1 MVNCHCSFFLSSEV
15 FDTMTPTS
23 KNILIINGSLRGA
36 AGNSG
41 ALAKQAVHVLLNE
54 LKQQAILLTLT
65 DPLPTIREVY
75 DLLAGCDGFLVV
87 TGVYWNNW
95 SSPLQRFVE
104 VTTAFENTPAFFGKP
119 VACAVTMDSVG
130 GIEVA
135 ARLQA
140 VFGGLGCWSPPCS
153 TIVLS
158 RTGQEAMAASAGQED
173 DLNEDVWR
181 MDDLHI
187 VLQNLVTAA
196 AIPRNNWI
204 AWPHT
209 ELVIPD
215 GPWPDKGPLNM
226 GTPKFLP

>member
-1 MVNCHCSFFLSSEV
+1 LKA
-15 FDTMTPTS
+15 MTTAS
-23 KNILIINGSLRGA
+23 KNILIINGSLRGT
-36 AGNSG
+36 AGNSY
-41 ALAKQAVHVLLNE
+41 AVSKHAEQLLANE
-54 LKQQAILLTLT
+54 LQQQVTLLTLT
-65 DPLPTIREVY
+65 DPQPSINEMY
-75 DLLAGCDGFLVV
+75 KLLFNSDAFLVV

-104 VTTAFENTPAFFGKP
+104 ITTAFENTPAFFGKP
-119 VACAVTMDSVG
+119 VASAVTMDSVG

-158 RTGQEAMAASAGQED
+158 RTGQEAMAASAGSED
-173 DLNEDVWR
+173 DPNEDVWR
-181 MDDLHI
+181 LADMHI
-187 VLQNLVTAA
+187 VLKNLVTAA
-196 AIPRNNWI
+196 VMPRNNWL

-209 ELVIPD
+209 ELVIPN
-215 GPWPDKGPLNM
+215 GPWPDKGPIDM

>member
-1 MVNCHCSFFLSSEV
+1 M
-15 FDTMTPTS
+15 
-23 KNILIINGSLRGA
+23 NILLINGSLRGA

-41 ALAKQAVHVLLNE
+41 AVASRAAQLLVNE
-54 LKQQAILLTLT
+54 LQQQAGLLTLT
-65 DPLPTIREVY
+65 DPMPTIREVY
-75 DLLAGCDGFLVV
+75 ELLVVSDAFLVV

-104 VTTAFENTPAFFGKP
+104 VMTAFENTPAFFGKP

-153 TIVLS
+153 TVVLS
-158 RTGQEAMAASAGQED
+158 RTGQEAMAASAGAND
-173 DLNEDVWR
+173 DPNEDVWR
-181 MDDLHI
+181 LDDMHI
-187 VLQNLVTAA
+187 VLTNLVTAA
-196 AIPRNNWI
+196 AMPRNNWL
-204 AWPHT
+204 AWPHM
-209 ELVIPD
+209 ELIIPD
-215 GPWPDKGPLNM
+215 GPWPSSGPLDM

>member
-1 MVNCHCSFFLSSEV
+1 
-15 FDTMTPTS
+15 MTTAS
-23 KNILIINGSLRGA
+23 KNILIINGSLRGT
-36 AGNSG
+36 AGNSY
-41 ALAKQAVHVLLNE
+41 AVAIQAEQMLTNDL
-54 LKQQAILLTLT
+54 QQQVTLLTLT
-65 DPLPTIREVY
+65 DAQPSINDMY
-75 DLLAGCDGFLVV
+75 NLLFGCDALLVV

-153 TIVLS
+153 TLVLS
-158 RTGQEAMAASAGQED
+158 RTGQEAMAASAGKED

-181 MDDLHI
+181 MDDMHI
-187 VLQNLVTAA
+187 VLQNLVSAA
-196 AIPRNNWI
+196 AMPRNNWL

-209 ELVIPD
+209 ELVIPN
-215 GPWPDKGPLNM
+215 GPWPDKGPIDL

>member
-1 MVNCHCSFFLSSEV
+1 
-15 FDTMTPTS
+15 MTPAA
-23 KNILIINGSLRGA
+23 KKILIINGSLRGTT
-36 AGNSG
+36 GNSG
-41 ALAKQAVHVLLNE
+41 AVAKQAAQVLVNDF
-54 LKQQAILLTLT
+54 QQEAIQLTLT
-65 DPLPTIREVY
+65 DPLPMIRDVY
-75 DLLAGCDGFLVV
+75 DLLTGCDGFLVV

-95 SSPLQRFVE
+95 SSPLQRFIE

-158 RTGQEAMAASAGQED
+158 RTGQEAMAASVGKEND
-173 DLNEDVWR
+173 PNEDVWR
-181 MDDLHI
+181 IADLSI
-187 VLQNLVTAA
+187 VLQNLASAVGM
-196 AIPRNNWI
+196 PRNNWV

-209 ELVIPD
+209 ELTIPD
-215 GPWPDKGPLNM
+215 GPWPVDGVLDM
-226 GTPKFLP
+226 GSPRFLP

>member
-1 MVNCHCSFFLSSEV
+1 MA
-15 FDTMTPTS
+15 PTG
-23 KNILIINGSLRGA
+23 KNILIINGSLRGT

-41 ALAKQAVHVLLNE
+41 ALAKQTAHILVNE
-54 LKQQAILLTLT
+54 LKQQATLLTLT
-65 DPLPTIREVY
+65 DPQPTIREVY
-75 DLLAGCDGFLVV
+75 DLLASCDGFLVV

-95 SSPLQRFVE
+95 SSPLQRFIE

-140 VFGGLGCWSPPCS
+140 VFGGLGGWSPPCS

-158 RTGQEAMAASAGQED
+158 RTGQEAMAASAGQECD
-173 DLNEDVWR
+173 PNEDVWR
-181 MDDLHI
+181 MDDLPI
-187 VLQNLVTAA
+187 VLQNLATAA
-196 AIPRNNWI
+196 AMPRNNWI

-209 ELVIPD
+209 ELIIPD
-215 GPWPDKGPLNM
+215 GPWPNEGPLNM
-226 GTPKFLP
+226 GSPKFL

>member
-1 MVNCHCSFFLSSEV
+1 
-15 FDTMTPTS
+15 MTSTG
-23 KNILIINGSLRGA
+23 KNILIINGSLRGTT
-36 AGNSG
+36 GNSG
-41 ALAKQAVHVLLNE
+41 ALVKQAAHILMNE
-54 LKQQAILLTLT
+54 LKLQATLLTLT
-65 DPLPTIREVY
+65 DPQPMIREVY

-95 SSPLQRFVE
+95 SSPLQRFIE

-119 VACAVTMDSVG
+119 VACAVTIDSVG

-158 RTGQEAMAASAGQED
+158 RTGKEAMAASAGQED
-173 DLNEDVWR
+173 DPNKDVWR
-181 MDDLHI
+181 MDDLPI
-187 VLQNLVTAA
+187 VLQNLATAA
-196 AIPRNNWI
+196 AMPRNNWI

-209 ELVIPD
+209 ELIIPD
-215 GPWPDKGPLNM
+215 GPWPNEGLLNM
-226 GTPKFLP
+226 GSPKFL

>member
-1 MVNCHCSFFLSSEV
+1 
-15 FDTMTPTS
+15 MTSTE

-36 AGNSG
+36 EGNSG
-41 ALAKQAVHVLLNE
+41 AVVKQAAHVLMNDLR
-54 LKQQAILLTLT
+54 QQATLLTLT
-65 DPLPTIREVY
+65 DPQPTIREVY

-95 SSPLQRFVE
+95 SSLLQRFVE

-153 TIVLS
+153 TVVLS
-158 RTGQEAMAASAGQED
+158 RTGQEAMAASAGQEN

-181 MDDLHI
+181 MEDLPI
-187 VLQNLVTAA
+187 ILQNLTTAA
-196 AIPRNNWI
+196 AMPRNQWI

-209 ELVIPD
+209 ELTIPD

-226 GTPKFLP
+226 GTPKFLL

>member
-1 MVNCHCSFFLSSEV
+1 M
-15 FDTMTPTS
+15 
-23 KNILIINGSLRGA
+23 IINGSLRGA
-36 AGNSG
+36 VGNSG
-41 ALAKQAVHVLLNE
+41 AVAKQAAQMLVNDY
-54 LKQQAILLTLT
+54 KQQVTLLTLT
-65 DPLPTIREVY
+65 DALPTVRQVY
-75 DLLAGCDGFLVV
+75 DGLAACDALLVIS
-87 TGVYWNNW
+87 GVYWNNW
-95 SSPLQRFVE
+95 SSPLQRFIE

-153 TIVLS
+153 TVVLS
-158 RTGQEAMAASAGQED
+158 RTGQEAIEASAGKED
-173 DLNEDVWR
+173 DPNNDVWR
-181 MDDLHI
+181 IDDLSV

-196 AIPRNNWI
+196 AMPRNNWM

-215 GPWPDKGPLNM
+215 GPWPGEGPLDL
-226 GTPKFLP
+226 GTPKFLD

>member
-1 MVNCHCSFFLSSEV
+1 
-15 FDTMTPTS
+15 MTNTDN
-23 KNILIINGSLRGA
+23 NILIINGSLRGA

-41 ALAKQAVHVLLNE
+41 AVAKQAAE
-54 LKQQAILLTLT
+54 MLKGLQHQATLLTLT

-75 DLLAGCDGFLVV
+75 ELLTGCDGLLVI

-95 SSPLQRFVE
+95 SSPLQRFIE
-104 VTTAFENTPAFFGKP
+104 VTTAFENTPAYFGKP

-153 TIVLS
+153 TVVLS
-158 RTGQEAMAASAGQED
+158 RTGQEAIEASTGNED
-173 DLNEDVWR
+173 DPNNDVWR
-181 MDDLHI
+181 IADLQI
-187 VLQNLVTAA
+187 VLQNLTMAA
-196 AIPRNNWI
+196 AMPRHNWV

-209 ELVIPD
+209 ELKISD
-215 GPWPDKGPLNM
+215 GPWPGEGPLDL
-226 GTPKFLP
+226 GTPKFLKK

>member
-1 MVNCHCSFFLSSEV
+1 
-15 FDTMTPTS
+15 MTSTE
-23 KNILIINGSLRGA
+23 KNILIINGSLRGND
-36 AGNSG
+36 GNSG
-41 ALAKQAVHVLLNE
+41 AVVKQAAHVLMNDLR
-54 LKQQAILLTLT
+54 QQATLLMLT
-65 DPLPTIREVY
+65 DPQPTIREVY

-95 SSPLQRFVE
+95 SSLLQRFIE

-153 TIVLS
+153 TVVLS
-158 RTGQEAMAASAGQED
+158 RTGQEAIAASAGEEED
-173 DLNEDVWR
+173 PNKDVWR
-181 MDDLHI
+181 MDDLSI

-196 AIPRNNWI
+196 AMPRNNWI

-209 ELVIPD
+209 ELSIPD
-215 GPWPDKGPLNM
+215 GPWPDTGPLDM

>member
-1 MVNCHCSFFLSSEV
+1 
-15 FDTMTPTS
+15 MTPVE

-41 ALAKQAVHVLLNE
+41 AVAKQAAHMLVHE
-54 LKQQAILLTLT
+54 LKQQVTLLTLT
-65 DPLPTIREVY
+65 DPLQTIREVY
-75 DLLAGCDGFLVV
+75 ELLANCDGFLVV

-119 VACAVTMDSVG
+119 IACAVTMDSVG

-153 TIVLS
+153 TVVLS
-158 RTGQEAMAASAGQED
+158 RTGQEAMAASAGGED
-173 DLNEDVWR
+173 DPNEDVWR
-181 MDDLHI
+181 IDDMHV
-187 VLQNLVTAA
+187 VLKNLVAA
-196 AIPRNNWI
+196 AAMPRTNWV
-204 AWPHT
+204 AWPHS
-209 ELVIPD
+209 ELIIPD
-215 GPWPDKGPLNM
+215 GPWPHSGALDM

>member
-1 MVNCHCSFFLSSEV
+1 M
-15 FDTMTPTS
+15 S
-23 KNILIINGSLRGA
+23 KNIMIINGSLRGA

-41 ALAKQAVHVLLNE
+41 AVAKQAAEVLTTGLQ
-54 LKQQAILLTLT
+54 QQAAILTLT
-65 DPLPTIREVY
+65 DRLPTIREVY
-75 DLLAGCDGFLVV
+75 ALLAGCDGFLVI

-95 SSPLQRFVE
+95 SSPLQRFIE

-140 VFGGLGCWSPPCS
+140 VFGGLGCWTPPCS
-153 TIVLS
+153 TVVLS
-158 RTGQEAMAASAGQED
+158 RTGQEAIDASTGDAD
-173 DLNEDVWR
+173 DPNNDVWR
-181 MDDLHI
+181 LDDLQI

-196 AIPRNNWI
+196 AMPRNNWV

-209 ELVIPD
+209 GLVIPD
-215 GPWPDKGPLNM
+215 GPWPGEGPLDM
-226 GTPKFLP
+226 GTPRFVP

>member
-1 MVNCHCSFFLSSEV
+1 
-15 FDTMTPTS
+15 MTFTA
-23 KNILIINGSLRGA
+23 KKILIINGSLRGTS
-36 AGNSG
+36 GNSE
-41 ALAKQAVHVLLNE
+41 AVAKQAVQVLMNDL
-54 LKQQAILLTLT
+54 QQQVVQLTLT
-65 DPLPTIREVY
+65 DPMPVIRDVY
-75 DLLAGCDGFLVV
+75 DLLTNCDAFLVV

-95 SSPLQRFVE
+95 SSTLQRFIE

-158 RTGQEAMAASAGQED
+158 RTGQEAMVASAGQQD
-173 DLNEDVWR
+173 DANEDVWR
-181 MDDLHI
+181 MADLPV

-196 AIPRNNWI
+196 GIPRNKWI

-209 ELVIPD
+209 ELTIPD
-215 GPWPDKGPLNM
+215 GPWPGNEALDM
-226 GTPKFLP
+226 GSPKFL